1 MRSTGRG
8 SGVIIR
14 NEEAYQKAVENANK
28 SSLSRYFC
36 GIVTSP
42 YKQDVSALLVGNKG
56 TGKSY
61 ASLSIAYNTSIKIAE
76 VLGGKPNDYFNIDHV
91 ACVDP
96 AQANDLMTRCE
107 KNCCYIYDDIGV
119 GWGARDWQSRSSKD
133 KNNIFQIN
141 RIAQTLQI
149 FSVPNQFLLDKV
161 PRSLVSHYM
170 ETDRQFFNQGFIT
183 VKVFKPV
190 TLFRA
195 GKIIQPLLSTV
206 DTKYV
211 LYTVEKPPD
220 ELTAEYDHL
229 REKVTRNLISNG
241 GTPDVPVKEARE
253 NLAEKRKRQKE
264 ERMREFVPKVLKLMD
279 EGMPQ
284 WKALKEVGIP
294 ATTWRSWNIEEFMAA
309 TIDADPTY

>member
-1 MRSTGRG
+1 MNSVGRG
-8 SGVIIR
+8 TRAIPRG
-14 NEEAYQKAVENANK
+14 EEDYKKAYENSKKA
-28 SSLSRYFC
+28 SLSRYFC

-96 AQANDLMTRCE
+96 TQANEMMTRCE
-107 KNCCYIYDDIGV
+107 KNCCYLYDDIGV
-119 GWGARDWQSRSSKD
+119 GWSARDWQSRSSKD

-170 ETDRQFFNQGFIT
+170 ETDRQFFKQGFIT
-183 VKVFKPV
+183 LKVFKPV

-211 LYTVEKPPD
+211 LYTIEKPPD
-220 ELTAEYDHL
+220 YLTVEYDLL
-229 REKVTRNLISNG
+229 REKVTRSLIANG
-241 GTPDVPVKEARE
+241 GTPDEPVKEARE

-264 ERMREFVPKVLKLMD
+264 ERMREVVPKVLELIKA
-279 EGMPQ
+279 GVPQ
-284 WKALKEVGIP
+284 WKALKDVGIP
-294 ATTWRSWNIEEFMAA
+294 ATTWRSWNIEEFVSA
-309 TIDADPTY
+309 TSGADPTY